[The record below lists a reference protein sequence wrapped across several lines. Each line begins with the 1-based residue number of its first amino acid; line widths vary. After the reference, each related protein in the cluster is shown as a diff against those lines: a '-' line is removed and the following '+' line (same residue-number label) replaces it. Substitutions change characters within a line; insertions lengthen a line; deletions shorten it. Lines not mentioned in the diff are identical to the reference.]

1 MLIVAPFSLEA
12 SAETTPPKP
21 QPAVRPAPRLA
32 AAPPPAAPRIE
43 PTGVHA
49 LAGRWSGPGLMTLT
63 SGTAEPF
70 KCVMTNAPS
79 ADGSKMKQSLRCR
92 GEQNAFDAVTFLEIS
107 DTTVTG
113 RWQDNIYSL
122 DGTVRGTTTAQ
133 GMTLMLEGQFFQ
145 AELIV
150 VSSGCQQ
157 TVRVVPRDT
166 SSMKEIAADLRK
178 C

>member
-1 MLIVAPFSLEA
+1 M
-12 SAETTPPKP
+12 T
-21 QPAVRPAPRLA
+21 
-32 AAPPPAAPRIE
+32 
-43 PTGVHA
+43 
-49 LAGRWSGPGLMTLT
+49 GRWSGKGLMTLT
-63 SGTAEPF
+63 SGTSEPF
-70 KCVMTNAPS
+70 RCTMTNAAS
-79 ADGSKMKQSLRCR
+79 ADGSEMKQNLRCR
-92 GEQNAFDAVTFLEIS
+92 GEQNAFDAVTFLSIS
-107 DTTVTG
+107 GDTITG

-122 DGTVRGTTTAQ
+122 DGTVRGTTTPD
-133 GMTLMLEGQFFQ
+133 GMTLMLEGRFFQ